1 MNTLSGDSMKAFPLK
16 LFAICF
22 SVICVL
28 NVSLAS
34 ALDQNEV
41 SVSPSWST
49 VKHYQG
55 DSASV
60 TLILTNNSPE
70 TLAIY
75 YVGIH
80 FDWMDTGF
88 QGRDLSDA
96 PVTVSSHK
104 TYVFEPMIIKLPDDV
119 SVGVHNYTIAV
130 EGIQGVSS
138 ASFGWDSQPK
148 ELYIQHYK
156 AKTFDELLQ
165 SVTSI
170 LGENVTYQ
178 SPEAQN
184 LIDQAN
190 SEYTQAVLSSYDGR
204 WDDAVS
210 HMQNSLSYAEQAETA
225 EKSYPAQSADLQR
238 ILWIVAPLAAVVL
251 VSFIVIIVWKRRQP
265 PDTEDEELPET
276 QNYTPEE

>member
-1 MNTLSGDSMKAFPLK
+1 MKAFPLK
-16 LFAICF
+16 LFAICI
-22 SVICVL
+22 SVLCVL

-41 SVSPSWST
+41 SVSTSWST
-49 VKHYQG
+49 IKHYQG

-70 TLAIY
+70 IITIY
-75 YVGIH
+75 NIGIH

-88 QGRDLSDA
+88 QGFDLSGDPLA
-96 PVTVSSHK
+96 VSSHK

-130 EGIQGVSS
+130 EGLQGEDS
-138 ASFGWDSQPK
+138 ASFGWDSQPR

-156 AKTFDELLQ
+156 AKTFDALQ
-165 SVTSI
+165 QDVLSI
-170 LGENVTYQ
+170 LDENVTYQ

-190 SEYTQAVLSSYDGR
+190 SEYTQAVLSLYANQ

-225 EKSYPAQSADLQR
+225 EKSYPTQTADLQR
-238 ILWIVAPLAAVVL
+238 ILWIVVPLAIVVI
-251 VSFIVIIVWKRRQP
+251 VSFIIIIMWKRRQP
-265 PDTEDEELPET
+265 PDTEDEELSET
-276 QNYTPEE
+276 QEYTPDE